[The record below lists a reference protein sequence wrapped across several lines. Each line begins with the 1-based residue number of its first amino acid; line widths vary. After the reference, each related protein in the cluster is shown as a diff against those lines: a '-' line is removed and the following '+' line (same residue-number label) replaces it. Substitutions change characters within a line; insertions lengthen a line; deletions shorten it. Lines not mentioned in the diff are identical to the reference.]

1 MTATT
6 SSTSSIVVVPV
17 VVAELSRLCKYN
29 DHILVEKNDKKT
41 TTRKRPRK
49 DEHENNDSSP
59 SRSSSS
65 LQSQSQSPL
74 LVNNSNTNNCCCC
87 FEVRS
92 CPTKNNQ
99 NGMFATQNIACGDLI
114 IAHEDPIV
122 SSTEQRSSSTF
133 CHGCATPM
141 GSLKGHILSAA
152 AAAAANTAII
162 RTTTTT
168 TTTKTTT
175 EEILLE
181 LPDLPCGLLKNEH
194 GPMFSSSS
202 SSSSTLSYRC
212 NIEECGCEKNVVWC
226 STQCRDKTTGN
237 GGNQQQHAFD
247 YVSPTTAVSTTEQN
261 NAINNFYKGVTHP
274 MAFQMAA
281 QSITLIL
288 STILNKFIM
297 KANQINLNNENENE
311 YETTT
316 TKTIDNDDDVEDL
329 DPLLEHDDDDDD
341 DDLRQYYWWNDYGSH
356 PLWWEV
362 GSKSQSKQRKE
373 QTDTFC
379 HLFELH
385 LLKSIKQRRFAAS
398 SSSLLDNGNNG
409 GNNVKSNDEILVQL
423 EKLLK
428 TAVKALCTIDHIGSI
443 LGMFQCNAMGFKYL
457 SPVQQYMEHVE
468 KKLDDMPDD
477 DDDSDNNDNKEDDDE
492 DALFY
497 AGFDWLADHNV
508 HNSDMNGPVIGSGL
522 YPLLTLANH
531 DCTPNASIEF
541 LQESNRGSMVA
552 LRDIVVGEEICLSY
566 IPSNEDEVEEGNDT
580 NDSQVTR
587 HFKPTRTEIWLGKQN
602 KITESGSTS
611 TQQQRQENDDDDD
624 DDGVTVNQD
633 SPEANHIPGTSGTG
647 SDGDDDDDDDD
658 DDIILLDDEFS
669 TAKAERARAIQE
681 YGFECHCQRCKQ

>member
-1 MTATT
+1 MPTKQNDPSKDHQISSNIKSLLIAPTLREIAAVLQPSTIHKTFKDMTVTT
-6 SSTSSIVVVPV
+6 SSTSSIVVVPP
-17 VVAELSRLCKYN
+17 VVAELSRSYKYN
-29 DHILVEKNDKKT
+29 DHILVKKNDKKT

-49 DEHENNDSSP
+49 DEHADNDSSP

-65 LQSQSQSPL
+65 LQSQSQSQSSP

-99 NGMFATQNIACGDLI
+99 NGIFATQNIACGDLI

-133 CHGCATPM
+133 CHGCATPI
-141 GSLKGHILSAA
+141 GSLKDHIL

-162 RTTTTT
+162 GTTTTTT
-168 TTTKTTT
+168 TTTKTK
-175 EEILLE
+175 EILFE

-194 GPMFSSSS
+194 GPMFSSNN

-212 NIEECGCEKNVVWC
+212 NIEECGCKKNVVWC

-398 SSSLLDNGNNG
+398 SSSLLDNENNG

-443 LGMFQCNAMGFKYL
+443 L
-457 SPVQQYMEHVE
+457 
-468 KKLDDMPDD
+468 
-477 DDDSDNNDNKEDDDE
+477 
-492 DALFY
+492 
-497 AGFDWLADHNV
+497 GFDWLADHNV

-633 SPEANHIPGTSGTG
+633 SPEANHITG
-647 SDGDDDDDDDD
+647 SDGDDDDDD